1 MTNGN
6 IEMQVLKK
14 EITELKKKL
23 DVRYPIDVEDGLYK
37 KEDIFKV
44 LNDAYNLL
52 DTFKPYSDDID
63 VAFMKSNVRQNI
75 KQITRLLENQKWVEF
90 NRLLPTIRSTIY
102 QTWLF
107 ISVNKDLYINYI
119 ISIHEGI
126 SALEN
131 ERSKLKNELILYRD
145 KLNEFVELSDQIKS
159 DRDQFEQL
167 RKDFFN
173 LKQKLES
180 NYNEWE
186 ESFSSIE
193 SDAKETGQ
201 LREQIKDIHNEA
213 NQIVGSLRTNDTKV
227 ISILQS
233 SERLDAKSKLTDDR
247 INESYN
253 ELEKL
258 KEKFHKQR
266 QDIQNIVEDAN
277 RASMA
282 GSFKTKVD
290 ELEKPLKSSQY
301 ITYGALIIT
310 AAISAWL
317 LFESGFSDQRNFDLT
332 SFLVK
337 LPVVIPFVFIAWLSN
352 KRNAYLFRLRED
364 YAYKYASAMAFEGY
378 KKQVQEYNQDMLEQL
393 LKIALDN
400 LGEKPHKVFDKEIK
414 ASPVDDTVS
423 HMKDLAKI
431 AKDGIND
438 IINPINNKK
447 E

>member
-1 MTNGN
+1 M
-6 IEMQVLKK
+6 
-14 EITELKKKL
+14 
-23 DVRYPIDVEDGLYK
+23 
-37 KEDIFKV
+37 
-44 LNDAYNLL
+44 
-52 DTFKPYSDDID
+52 
-63 VAFMKSNVRQNI
+63 
-75 KQITRLLENQKWVEF
+75 
-90 NRLLPTIRSTIY
+90 
-102 QTWLF
+102 
-107 ISVNKDLYINYI
+107 
-119 ISIHEGI
+119 I

-145 KLNEFVELSDQIKS
+145 KLNEFVELSNQIKS

-317 LFESGFSDQRNFDLT
+317 LFKSGFSDQRNFDLT

-352 KRNAYLFRLRED
+352 KRNAYLF
-364 YAYKYASAMAFEGY
+364 
-378 KKQVQEYNQDMLEQL
+378 
-393 LKIALDN
+393 I
-400 LGEKPHKVFDKEIK
+400 
-414 ASPVDDTVS
+414 
-423 HMKDLAKI
+423 
-431 AKDGIND
+431 
-438 IINPINNKK
+438 
-447 E
+447 